1 MAAGTIVTSLQC
13 VLKVPNSGVSTPP
26 CSTFG
31 SDRFVPVV
39 KTSYILDFS
48 AASAIDAISAPIDY
62 VGLGAFWGF
71 SFSATI
77 VLWLVAKKCGLVV
90 DAVRRS

>member
-1 MAAGTIVTSLQC
+1 MAAGTVVTSLQC
-13 VLKVPNSGVSTPP
+13 VLKSPNTGTSTAP
-26 CSTFG
+26 CISYG
-31 SDRFVPVV
+31 ADRFVPVV
-39 KTSYILDFS
+39 QTAYVLSS
-48 AASAIDAISAPIDY
+48 SSASAIDSISAPIDY

-77 VLWLVAKKCGLVV
+77 VLWLVAKKCGLVL

>member
-1 MAAGTIVTSLQC
+1 MAAGTVVTTLQC
-13 VLKVPNSGVSTPP
+13 VLKVPNTGTSTAPCVSL
-26 CSTFG
+26 G

-39 KTSYILDFS
+39 KTSYWLDATS
-48 AASAIDAISAPIDY
+48 ATAIDSISAPIDY
-62 VGLGAFWGF
+62 VGLGSFWGF